1 MFIITIIGVLAFA
14 MVAALVVGFVA
25 ESRAV
30 RVQERVEAVQHSHIV
45 LRGTPLADELSKSMY
60 QRLVIPALNRLR
72 ERIVELAPS
81 QAVGQARLKLD
92 RAGSPPHLTA
102 ATFMTL
108 RFFSLIVGGLA
119 AAGLLIMWQGPPAT
133 KIIMALGS
141 VAIGLLAPD
150 YFIAGMIRTRQT
162 QIRKSLPDI
171 IDLLVVSAEA
181 GTGLDGALVV
191 VTKRKKGPL
200 PDEFNRVLT
209 EMRLGKS
216 RQEAWADMAE
226 RAGLMEMSML
236 VAALRQAE
244 QLGVSIANTLR
255 TQADSLRT
263 RRSIRIRQVAATLS
277 VKMLFPLIFCIL
289 PALFIVVLG
298 PGLMSLSGAFKTLGW

>member
-1 MFIITIIGVLAFA
+1 MFILIGLLVFTMITALLFA
-14 MVAALVVGFVA
+14 FVA

-30 RVQERVEAVQHSHIV
+30 RVQQRVEAVQQNQIV
-45 LRGTPLADELSKSMY
+45 LRGTPLANELSKSMY
-60 QRLVIPALNRLR
+60 ERLVAPALRRLR
-72 ERIVELAPS
+72 ERVTEIMPS
-81 QAVGQARLKLD
+81 QAVGAARGKLD
-92 RAGSPPHLTA
+92 RAGSPPYLTA
-102 ATFMTL
+102 ASFLTL
-108 RFFSLIVGGLA
+108 KLFSLIGGGLA
-119 AAGLLIMWQGPPAT
+119 MVALLIMWQGPLLT
-133 KIIMALGS
+133 KLIMAGAVL
-141 VAIGLLAPD
+141 AIGALVPD
-150 YFIAGMIRTRQT
+150 YFVEGMIRSRQY
-162 QIRKSLPDI
+162 QIRKSIPDI

-200 PDEFNRVLT
+200 PDEFSRVLT

-216 RQEAWADMAE
+216 RQEAWTDMAE
-226 RAGLMEMSML
+226 RVGLTELSML

-244 QLGVSIANTLR
+244 QLGVSISNTLR

-298 PGLMSLSGAFKTLGW
+298 PGLMSLSKGMETLGW